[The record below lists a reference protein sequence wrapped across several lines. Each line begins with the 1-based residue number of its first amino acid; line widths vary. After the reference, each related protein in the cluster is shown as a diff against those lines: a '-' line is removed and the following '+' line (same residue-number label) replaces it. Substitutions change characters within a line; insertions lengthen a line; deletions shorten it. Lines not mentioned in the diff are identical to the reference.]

1 MFHGLYAI
9 TPACDDTALLITQ
22 VTQALKGGIQLLQYR
37 AKHLSQE
44 QRVQQASAL
53 LELCRN
59 YSCPLIINDDPVL
72 AKKIKAQGVHLGQGD
87 DHPAHARE
95 LLGKN
100 AIIGITCHNSLHLAH
115 EAQLATADYL
125 AFGAFF
131 PSTTKVLAQT
141 VPLSLLSEA
150 KSLFNLPIVAIGGIT
165 LAHAPALIHAGAD
178 MLAVI
183 HALFTSDDIQAQC
196 HQFQQL
202 FTPSLTTTPLDSK

>member
-9 TPACDDTALLITQ
+9 TPACDDNELLLTQ

-37 AKHLSQE
+37 AKHPAEE
-44 QRVQQASAL
+44 QRAQQASAI
-53 LELCRN
+53 LELCHN
-59 YSCPLIINDDPVL
+59 YDCPLIINDDPVL
-72 AKKIKAQGVHLGQGD
+72 AKKIKAHGVHLGQSDG
-87 DHPAHARE
+87 HPAHARA

-100 AIIGITCHNSLHLAH
+100 AIIGISCHNSLHLAH
-115 EAQLATADYL
+115 KAQIASANYL

-131 PSTTKVLAQT
+131 PSITKPLAQT
-141 VPLSLLSEA
+141 APLSLLREA
-150 KSLFNLPIVAIGGIT
+150 KSRFNLPIIAIGGIT

-183 HALFTSDDIQAQC
+183 HALFASNDIQAQC

-202 FTPSLTTTPLDSK
+202 FTPPLTNTPLDSK